1 MRNTRQSA
9 TIAFIATIVAACFSI
24 ILIGLDAKA
33 VKDGVDI
40 GNLYKFY
47 YGTYYLYPKFRIL
60 AAQLAFACVEFLLCV
75 TFIIIYIFVLI
86 SSSKGR
92 RPQQAPIRPPRFP

>member
-1 MRNTRQSA
+1 MLNTRLSA
-9 TIAFIATIVAACFSI
+9 TIAFIATIVATCFSI

-33 VKDGVDI
+33 VNDGVKI
-40 GNLYKFY
+40 GNLYKAYF
-47 YGTYYLYPKFRIL
+47 GTYYLYPKYRIL

-75 TFIIIYIFVLI
+75 IFIIIYIFVLV
-86 SSSKGR
+86 SSPKGR